1 MILSHAVHML
11 CAWQRYRRCV
21 HELSMLTDLELTDI
35 GLTRSG
41 IMAVAWRTAQNYLA
55 CTKAPTRRATVE
67 PVAGR
72 AAHIKNGEPAVK
84 TEKLSLKTDAVS
96 ARWRARYAAN
106 ARSRL
111 LPAIS
116 YA

>member
-1 MILSHAVHML
+1 ML
-11 CAWQRYRRCV
+11 LPVGSIASTMER
-21 HELSMLTDLELTDI
+21 DLREEEF
-35 GLTRSG
+35 G
-41 IMAVAWRTAQNYLA
+41 
-55 CTKAPTRRATVE
+55 
-67 PVAGR
+67 
-72 AAHIKNGEPAVK
+72 GEPAVK